1 MLDYSQTLRNIR
13 NEDYSAASPSC
24 DWASSIF
31 RYEPHS
37 HVITGDLHIVQNRKR
52 RRLLEKVPK
61 YREQNARIDW
71 NLNKKILT
79 TAIDDY
85 TKNWS
90 KGEDCHV
97 SALEEWS
104 ETVKF
109 IIGNRN
115 QQPPAS

>member
-1 MLDYSQTLRNIR
+1 MIR
-13 NEDYSAASPSC
+13 DSAPSSSC
-24 DWASSIF
+24 DCASSIF
-31 RYEPHS
+31 RYDPYG
-37 HVITGDLHIVQNRKR
+37 HVITGDLHIVQNRKL
-52 RRLLEKVPK
+52 RRLLEKGPK

-90 KGEDCHV
+90 KHEGCHM

-104 ETVKF
+104 E
-109 IIGNRN
+109 R
-115 QQPPAS
+115 Q